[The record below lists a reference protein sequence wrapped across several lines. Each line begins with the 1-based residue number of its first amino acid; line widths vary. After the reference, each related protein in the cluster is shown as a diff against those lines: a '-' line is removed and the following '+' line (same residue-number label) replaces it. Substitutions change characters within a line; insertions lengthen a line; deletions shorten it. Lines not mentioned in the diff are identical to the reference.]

1 MIDECVIETGEVVG
15 VGPGSADVRITANDA
30 CEGCGHCSRVDKG
43 GMVLTDVRNDLSA
56 GEGDRV
62 EVLIPSGSDLRAGA
76 YVYIGPVIALLV
88 GYVAGNAVGRFI
100 GWDPDTTGAIVAVM
114 GVVAG
119 TLFMRSRARKVLSSE
134 RFRPRLRAIIASGRE
149 PGRSSVDP
157 SGPAPASPSR

>member
-1 MIDECVIETGEVVG
+1 MIDEGVIEIGEVVG
-15 VGPGSADVRITANDA
+15 VGPGSADVRITASDA

-56 GEGDRV
+56 SEGDRV

-76 YVYIGPVIALLV
+76 YVYIGPVVALLI
-88 GYVAGNAVGRFI
+88 GYGVGNAVGSVV
-100 GWDPDTTGAIVAVM
+100 GWDPDTAGALFAVM

-119 TLFMRSRARKVLSSE
+119 TLFMRSRARKVLASD

-149 PGRSSVDP
+149 PGRS
-157 SGPAPASPSR
+157 

>member
-1 MIDECVIETGEVVG
+1 MIDEGVVETGEVVG

-76 YVYIGPVIALLV
+76 YVYIGPVAALLLGYGV
-88 GYVAGNAVGRFI
+88 GNTVGRMI

-119 TLFMRSRARKVLSSE
+119 SLFMRSRARKVLVSE

-149 PGRSSVDP
+149 PERSQIDP
-157 SGPAPASPSR
+157 SGPVSASP